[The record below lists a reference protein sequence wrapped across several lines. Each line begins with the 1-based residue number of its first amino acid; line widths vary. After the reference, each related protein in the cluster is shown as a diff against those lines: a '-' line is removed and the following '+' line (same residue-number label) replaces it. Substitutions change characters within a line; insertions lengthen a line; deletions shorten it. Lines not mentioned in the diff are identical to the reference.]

1 MFSNNWF
8 IFLLIVMLSFFTDG
22 EISRR
27 EAIVM
32 LAILFALSITN
43 SSDDDI
49 DDDDDDDDDTVR
61 NCFCNHTIWFAPIV
75 TPYTPQNDILRGP
88 CAVRTFECLCDDSAK
103 LTRENTRSVLWAQTH
118 KVQKAGNEFLLFE
131 NETTTAQ
138 TIIYAPQNR
147 DVLRGPQCYQLK

>member
-49 DDDDDDDDDTVR
+49 DDDDDDDDTVR

-88 CAVRTFECLCDDSAK
+88 CAVRTFACLCDDSAK
-103 LTRENTRSVLWAQTH
+103 LTRKNTRSVLWAQTH